1 MIDEQTTTA
10 TGHQLLAAWLQA
22 SGCLSSA
29 ASVANYAYPAVFL
42 GYWLLAIRYRL
53 FWPLFRNP
61 RSLSF
66 RSLVPLFPWS
76 LLLYRRR
83 PRRLS
88 WGRPRPHFPVP
99 WSLFPVPSARRRRN
113 PTIGFFLAP
122 LSRPTPPTPL
132 SFRALAPRPRVLGP
146 RPTALRFTHSL
157 LHWFPPSP
165 SSLLHLFSSSLIQF
179 FTRSLLHLLPSSFGP
194 ICQACPRSVPVPAFL
209 FPVPCSPRFYPPPH
223 TQGPTPHVSDP
234 TPPCLFVKL

>member
-66 RSLVPLFPWS
+66 RSLVPLF
-76 LLLYRRR
+76 
-83 PRRLS
+83 
-88 WGRPRPHFPVP
+88 P